1 MLMSVK
7 IATSGIA
14 LSKDTKILNK
24 INHKIIL
31 EYHDE
36 PVEIC
41 NQLSCNYTNYL
52 MFRNSFIKSLYK
64 VMAEQFDSIFKVNIK
79 EDKVKIIIDWYSE
92 KFNDDLFEWD
102 FTKIKESVKEIF
114 TTSGVIGRKDK
125 FFINKGNLDELI
137 TINKHYGK
145 ENFIITLDFISE
157 VFNVNAENEK
167 NN

>member
-1 MLMSVK
+1 M
-7 IATSGIA
+7 
-14 LSKDTKILNK
+14 
-24 INHKIIL
+24 

-41 NQLSCNYTNYL
+41 NQSSCNYTNYL

-64 VMAEQFDSIFKVNIK
+64 VMAQQFDSIFKVNIK
-79 EDKVKIIIDWYSE
+79 EDRVKIYVDWYSE

-114 TTSGVIGRKDK
+114 TTSGVINKRDK
-125 FFINKGNLDELI
+125 FFLNKDKGNLDELI

-157 VFNVNAENEK
+157 VFNINAENK
-167 NN
+167 NNN

>member
-1 MLMSVK
+1 MA
-7 IATSGIA
+7 IATYNK
-14 LSKDTKILNK
+14 SKSVLNK
-24 INHKIIL
+24 LHYKLII
-31 EYHDE
+31 EYPDE
-36 PVEIC
+36 PVEYC
-41 NQLSCNYTNYL
+41 NNPSSCNYTNYL
-52 MFRNSFIKSLYK
+52 MFRNSCIKSLYK
-64 VMAEQFDSIFKVNIK
+64 MMAEKFDSIFRLDVKN
-79 EDKVKIIIDWYSE
+79 DNVKIIVDWYSN
-92 KFNDDLFEWD
+92 KFNDDLFEWNFD
-102 FTKIKESVKEIF
+102 KIKMSVKEIF